1 MIRSP
6 FFDDLKLRDRF
17 KTPGV
22 TLTDE
27 AIIEFSLKYHPQYFS
42 PGSFAT
48 PYVCVR

>member
-22 TLTDE
+22 TPTDE
-27 AIIEFSLKYHPQYFS
+27 AIIEFSLKYDPQYFA